1 VSGIGQF
8 HDRDFVKGAPR
19 LSHVIGEPTVLWA
32 AVMKNRD
39 YAIIPVGLSCP
50 VSDRCF
56 GKDAAVRRPIADCG
70 LDEKRG

>member
-1 VSGIGQF
+1 MSGIGQF

-39 YAIIPVGLSCP
+39 YCIILVGLCCP
-50 VSDRCF
+50 ACF
-56 GKDAAVRRPIADCG
+56 GLMFRQG
-70 LDEKRG
+70 